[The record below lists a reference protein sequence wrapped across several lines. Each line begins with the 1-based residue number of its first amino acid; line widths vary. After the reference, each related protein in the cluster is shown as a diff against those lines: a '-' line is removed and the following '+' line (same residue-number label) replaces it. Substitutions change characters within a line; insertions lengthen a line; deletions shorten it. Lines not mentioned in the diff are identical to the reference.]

1 MKFNKREKLLIV
13 VFLLILTVS
22 VNTYF
27 VYKPMKDK
35 EKELN
40 NIVNKIEVSKKIVNE
55 KISNEIKRENIII
68 DIENYLKKESIVNY
82 IKKENEEDNNTTL
95 NIKFSGL
102 PDSVTGLIENI
113 NSISKNIYL
122 NDIELYMA
130 DENNIDCKM
139 KITIYTY

>member
-1 MKFNKREKLLIV
+1 FNKREKLLIV
-13 VFLLILTVS
+13 VFLFILTVS